1 MHDSRLEALEMK
13 GLRQCLRVAYMDS
26 KKANNWVLEKAG
38 LLTAKKS
45 FIKHKTRKL
54 RHCDHI
60 VKHNCFKNDIVRGL
74 YPEE

>member
-1 MHDSRLEALEMK
+1 
-13 GLRQCLRVAYMDS
+13 MDS